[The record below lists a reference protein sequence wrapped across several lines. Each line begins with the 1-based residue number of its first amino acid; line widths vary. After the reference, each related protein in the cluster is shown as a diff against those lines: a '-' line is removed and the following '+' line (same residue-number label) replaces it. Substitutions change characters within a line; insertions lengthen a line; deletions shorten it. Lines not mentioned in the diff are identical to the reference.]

1 MDFDFSEEQQDLQNL
16 AKQILEG
23 ELSNERL
30 REIDAGGDRF
40 DRDLWGKLGEAG
52 LLGVAVPEAQGGL
65 GYGFLE
71 AALVLEQVGR
81 TVAPVPVLASCL
93 LGGLAVATFGTEDQR
108 ARWVAPMV
116 AGDVV
121 LTAALV
127 EPANRTPEQPTT
139 TAVPCAETAS
149 GTRLPHTEW
158 GDWRLTGV
166 KTCVPAGTVAG
177 AVVVPAAAPDGPAL
191 FLVEPTAEGVTIEP
205 QRVTNR
211 DLQAMITLDDTPAT
225 LLTDDPTA
233 LPWLLERATIGA
245 CAQAAGVVGRAL
257 ELTAT
262 YAKERVQFGR
272 PIATFQAVGQRA
284 ADGYIDVEA
293 TRLVLWQAAWRLAE
307 GLPAATEVRVAAYW
321 AAEAAHRDGHTAVH
335 VHGGT
340 GVDVDHPI
348 HRYLIAARQ
357 LELTLG
363 GATDQLLRIGTS
375 LAATTH

>member
-1 MDFDFSEEQQDLQNL
+1 VDFARSEEQEEIAGLAERILTDLVTV
-16 AKQILEG
+16 
-23 ELSNERL
+23 ERL
-30 REIDAGGDRF
+30 RAVEEADGDRF
-40 DRDLWGKLGEAG
+40 DRDVWAALADAG
-52 LLGVAVPEAQGGL
+52 LLGVALPAELGGSGL
-65 GYGFLE
+65 GIVE
-71 AALVLEQVGR
+71 QCLVLEQVGR
-81 TVAPVPVLASCL
+81 TVAPVPVLAGCV
-93 LGGLAVATFGTEDQR
+93 LGALPIATFGSADQR
-108 ARWVAPMV
+108 TRWVPPAV
-116 AGDVV
+116 AGEVV

-127 EPANRTPEQPTT
+127 EPANRWPETPTT
-139 TAVPCAETAS
+139 TATDQD
-149 GTRLPHTEW
+149 G
-158 GDWRLTGV
+158 WRLTGV
-166 KTCVPAGTVAG
+166 KTCVPAGTVAD
-177 AVVVPAAAPDGPAL
+177 AIVVSATTDGGPAL
-191 FLVEPTAEGVTIEP
+191 FVVEPGAAGVTIEG

-211 DLQAMITLDDTPAT
+211 DLEAQITLDGAAAE

-233 LPWLLERATIGA
+233 LGWLLERATVGL

-257 ELTAT
+257 DLTAA

-307 GLPAATEVRVAAYW
+307 GLPAATEVQVAKYW
-321 AAEAAHRDGHTAVH
+321 AAEAAHRVGHTAVH
-335 VHGGT
+335 IHGGT

-363 GATDQLLRIGTS
+363 GATDQLLRIGAS